1 MLCVDVGTDDN
12 SVVLVVDE
20 CEEGARDL
28 DYKASGGRE
37 AGRGM
42 RMVQAPGLSQAIVP
56 LARFL
61 S

>member
-1 MLCVDVGTDDN
+1 MLCVDVGTGGN
-12 SVVLVVDE
+12 TVL
-20 CEEGARDL
+20 CWLLTEEGARDL